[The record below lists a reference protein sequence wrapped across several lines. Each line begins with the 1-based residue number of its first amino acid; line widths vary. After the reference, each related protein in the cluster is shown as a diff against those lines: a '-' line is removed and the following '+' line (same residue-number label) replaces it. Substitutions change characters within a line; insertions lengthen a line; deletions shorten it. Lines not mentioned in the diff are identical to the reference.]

1 MFKINQLNNNRW
13 NILADYN
20 SHATLPNHIAA
31 AILWRSYESA
41 QEAFSAA
48 AAFYFQICDK
58 AAA

>member
-1 MFKINQLNNNRW
+1 MFKINHLNNNRW

-20 SHATLPNHIAA
+20 SYSTLPNHIAT
-31 AILWRSYESA
+31 AILWRSYPTP
-41 QEAFSAA
+41 QEAFAAA